1 MQFQERG
8 KFQRMREVHNL
19 RAGADCLGIG
29 LSFLCLVHCL
39 VFPFLIAFAPELL
52 KGLPGDD
59 LTHRILALV
68 IGLVGWIAFRSG
80 YRIHRRRWVL
90 GIFSSA
96 MVLIAAAAI
105 LGESALSVGWETGM
119 TVCGSLL
126 LVTAHFANHTFCRS
140 CTVRDCSHSSL
151 GAKSEGDA
159 IEISREIS

>member
-1 MQFQERG
+1 MQFRKRG
-8 KFQRMREVHNL
+8 KFQRMRAVQNL
-19 RAGADCLGIG
+19 RVGADCLGIG

-59 LTHRILALV
+59 LIHRILAFM

-80 YRIHRRRWVL
+80 YRVHRRRWVL

-96 MVLIAAAAI
+96 MILIAAAAV
-105 LGESALSVGWETGM
+105 LSESELSVRWETGM

-140 CTVRDCSHSSL
+140 CAVRDCSHSSH
-151 GAKSEGDA
+151 GAKSGGNA